1 MDNSHLELLTK
12 LSERTISY
20 FKEELNIII
29 ENNYLIEEVN
39 IIDYFD
45 ITTLIALNKDMT
57 GTIGMSVSNKL
68 AYKMVKNFIFGDMEK
83 EELES
88 LSGQNVAETLNVT
101 LGNILHELTII
112 QNGGDIGI
120 SPPHTMIDKI
130 SITKKKNGTMLISKL
145 KLDNNEEIILS
156 YFI

>member
-68 AYKMVKNFIFGDMEK
+68 AYNMVENFIYGEMSK
-83 EELES
+83 EELEE
-88 LSGQNVAETLNVT
+88 LSSENVAETLNVT

-112 QNGGDIGI
+112 QNGGDIEI
-120 SPPHTMIDKI
+120 SPPHTRQDN
-130 SITKKKNGTMLISKL
+130 SFTITKK
-145 KLDNNEEIILS
+145 
-156 YFI
+156 